1 MAMSHSV
8 ELRVPFLDLELF
20 ALLERMPSRFKIS
33 PMGERKWLYRR
44 AVTPLLPPA
53 LQASMGGIG
62 GGMGRKLG
70 FTTPVDEWLGRWATR
85 EAEPYLLGPQSLLPE
100 YLRPELLRPVL
111 TEVNQGQP
119 RERQLLSLYVLETWL
134 RAATGATH

>member
-53 LQASMGGIG
+53 LQSSMGGIG

-70 FTTPVDEWLGRWATR
+70 FTTPVDEWLGLAGRPVRRSRTCWGR
-85 EAEPYLLGPQSLLPE
+85 NPLLP
-100 YLRPELLRPVL
+100 RIP
-111 TEVNQGQP
+111 
-119 RERQLLSLYVLETWL
+119 
-134 RAATGATH
+134 AAGIASSPC